1 MLNKKITET
10 YQIFV
15 DQLITKGMELD
26 KTTQEYKFSE
36 KTLNEIM
43 HTYTD
48 SNGERYQFID
58 FRKINKRYKNQV
70 APV

>member
-1 MLNKKITET
+1 M
-10 YQIFV
+10 
-15 DQLITKGMELD
+15 D